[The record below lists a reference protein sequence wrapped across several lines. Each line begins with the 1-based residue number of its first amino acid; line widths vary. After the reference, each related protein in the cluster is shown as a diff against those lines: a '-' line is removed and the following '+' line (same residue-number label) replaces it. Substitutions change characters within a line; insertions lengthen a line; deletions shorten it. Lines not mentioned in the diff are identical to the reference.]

1 MRRGAVILIALGFAA
16 ASLLVAGCAR
26 ETGDGRTGQKAN
38 VLLIV
43 VDTLRADRLG
53 CHGGDLGATP
63 RIDALAAEGVR
74 FERAFAH
81 APWTLPSFASLYTS
95 QTPPEH
101 GAGGRLLS
109 FRLLWD
115 GARTVAE
122 CFRDAGYA
130 TAAVVNVDYLGESF
144 GMTQGFEH
152 VDFEA
157 YDNNLQVR
165 DAART
170 TDAAIK
176 WLGQPRERPFFLLV
190 HYFDPHLVY
199 APPAEYR
206 RRFAAAQDREDT
218 GWVFGRNTQMV
229 AYRQGQ
235 VQFEAAT
242 IRRAEKLYNGEGAYS
257 DHEVGRLLDRL
268 DDLKLTEATIT
279 VFTADHGEEFL
290 DHGGFEHG
298 HTLYNEL
305 VHVPLVLRYPGRVE
319 PRVVSE
325 MVGLMDVAPTIC
337 ELAGVE
343 PEPTFRGRSLVG
355 LLTAGGPW
363 EPRPIV
369 LEGNFWGRPFQAWIQ
384 DGYKL
389 VRGPGGARLFDLRR
403 DFGETRNCA
412 GAVPDRV
419 MNMLTEMAETF
430 EALAASGRATRS
442 RVELPDDVVKRLESL
457 GYVDVSELADEPT
470 PATRSAGSQPT
481 SQPTAGADEGG

>member
-1 MRRGAVILIALGFAA
+1 VRRGVGILTAVGLSAA
-16 ASLLVAGCAR
+16 FLLAPGCAR
-26 ETGDGRTGQKAN
+26 DTDDGGPGQKPN

-53 CHGGDLGATP
+53 CHGSDLGATP
-63 RIDALAAEGVR
+63 RIDALAAAGVR
-74 FERAFAH
+74 CERAFAH

-95 QTPPEH
+95 QAPPEH
-101 GAGGRLLS
+101 GAGGRLLT
-109 FRLLWD
+109 FRVLWD
-115 GARTVAE
+115 GVRTVAE

-144 GMTQGFEH
+144 GMTQGFAH

-157 YDNNLQVR
+157 YENNVQVR
-165 DAART
+165 GAART
-170 TDAAIK
+170 TDAAVQ
-176 WLGQPRERPFFLLV
+176 WLGEPRERPFFLLV

-218 GWVFGRNTQMV
+218 GWVFGRCKQMV
-229 AYRQGQ
+229 AYRRGELR
-235 VQFEAAT
+235 FDAAT
-242 IRRAEKLYNGEGAYS
+242 IRRAEKLYNGEVAYT

-305 VHVPLVLRYPGRVE
+305 VHVPLVFRYPGQVK

-343 PEPTFRGRSLVG
+343 PEPSFRGRSLVG

-369 LEGNFWGRPFQAWIQ
+369 LEGNFWGRPYQAWIQ

-403 DFGETRNCA
+403 DFGETRDCA
-412 GAVPDRV
+412 GEVPDRV
-419 MNMLTEMAETF
+419 MSMLAEMTETF

-442 RVELPDDVVKRLESL
+442 RAELSDDVVKRLESL
-457 GYVDVSELADEPT
+457 GYVGASEPADEPT
-470 PATRSAGSQPT
+470 PTTRSTSSQPA
-481 SQPTAGADEGG
+481 SQPAAGPDEGG